1 VNKGFYNNLS
11 SARFAVVGVCFAL
24 CLCTFAADMAVIELP
39 KPVRGDKNGPD
50 IGLGAKELTER
61 YGRNFGK
68 KNLLVFSFNLLEKN
82 SLDVMI
88 LINDDKAVLV
98 SHAAS
103 KQQNT
108 TLGDE
113 VVAFLV
119 KKNFPDAKWK
129 ASKDPRLLRMSPKA
143 FESEDGTGNAW
154 VLTKDRKQLV
164 LSIKKK

>member
-1 VNKGFYNNLS
+1 
-11 SARFAVVGVCFAL
+11 
-24 CLCTFAADMAVIELP
+24 
-39 KPVRGDKNGPD
+39 
-50 IGLGAKELTER
+50 
-61 YGRNFGK
+61 
-68 KNLLVFSFNLLEKN
+68 
-82 SLDVMI
+82 MI